1 MLLDKPHNPEKK
13 ENPKIPS
20 IYIFFLPN
28 NLDINPK
35 LTMPIAEEIEKTVR
49 THDVTELVVEK
60 KFSISENEIVMM
72 PISIV
77 NKLVAKQIKHKV
89 NIFFFSFINTIK
101 IWIIFS

>member
-13 ENPKIPS
+13 EKPKIPS

-35 LTMPIAEEIEKTVR
+35 LIIPIAEEIEKTVK
-49 THDVTELVVEK
+49 TQDVTELVVEK
-60 KFSISENEIVMM
+60 KFSISENEIVIM

-77 NKLVAKQIKHKV
+77 NKLVAKHIKHSV
-89 NIFFFSFINTIK
+89 IIFFFFSIFIIK
-101 IWIIFS
+101 YR

>member
-1 MLLDKPHNPEKK
+1 MLLDKPHNTEKK
-13 ENPKIPS
+13 EKPNIPD

-28 NLDINPK
+28 NLDIKPK
-35 LTMPIAEEIEKTVR
+35 LIIPTAEEIEKTVR

-77 NKLVAKQIKHKV
+77 NKLVAKHIKHNV
-89 NIFFFSFINTIK
+89 IIFFFFFII
-101 IWIIFS
+101 